1 MNSHLFHSKRLTQG
15 IRQWLWQSFGDE
27 RHRAFRLHR
36 GHTTVHEYWSEM
48 RDRNTS
54 AVGETTAPS
63 FCLCPPGYADW
74 SPRLVDAIVAAC
86 VPVLFQT
93 STRRPFQ
100 QWLNYD
106 SFAVQF
112 EYDSQRS
119 GNGNG
124 TSATNTDRFV
134 RLLDAEAQSVA
145 AKRQRLQDVKWAFVW
160 RQDAD
165 KQRGTGK
172 DEPRGLTT
180 EDALLFELAVKLHDR
195 TISKAFR

>member
-1 MNSHLFHSKRLTQG
+1 MPQG
-15 IRQWLWQSFGDE
+15 IRQWLWQSFGDK

-36 GHTTVHEYWSEM
+36 GHTTVPQYWSEM
-48 RDRNTS
+48 RSGNAS
-54 AVGETTAPS
+54 AVGETSAPS

-112 EYDSQRS
+112 EYDSQRG
-119 GNGNG
+119 GNGSGADAMN
-124 TSATNTDRFV
+124 ADRFL
-134 RLLDAEAQSVA
+134 RLLDAQAQSVA
-145 AKRQRLQDVKWAFVW
+145 AKRQRLQDIKWAFVW

-165 KQRGTGK
+165 KQRRADK
-172 DEPRGLTT
+172 VEPRGLTT

-195 TISKAFR
+195 ASLKHTDNPIRK